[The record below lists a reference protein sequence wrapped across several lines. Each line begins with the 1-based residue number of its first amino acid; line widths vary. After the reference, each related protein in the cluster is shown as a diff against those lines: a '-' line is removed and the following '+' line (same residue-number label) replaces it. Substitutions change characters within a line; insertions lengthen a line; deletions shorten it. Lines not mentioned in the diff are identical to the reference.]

1 MAAPWQPWAEAG
13 AQAGARSSAFLEGF
27 MPLAQDADSL
37 VFLDMRLDYDTDN
50 RGATAFGLGLR
61 EIVGEDLILG
71 ANAFIDVVRTDNDNV
86 FAGATLGLEAFTS
99 IFDLRLNAHIPI
111 GGSAGAGSSIASTGT
126 VSVIGNQL
134 TEGRVRTDRTEALLY
149 GLTGEIGALFDSPF
163 GAGQSI
169 RPYAGGYLYDREG
182 YDTRSGARLGLE
194 YRVDD
199 VLSLAGSRFTLG
211 AEVVF
216 DSEDDV
222 DAIASARLRIPL
234 FAGRNG
240 GGALGEGRMSALRD
254 RMDEGVRRDT
264 GIRTGE
270 KGRSTAIA
278 GIPVVNPAT
287 GRTYGQVYYASQ
299 GASGSGSFADPTSL
313 ATAVANAGTDG
324 IVVVLGAGG
333 AVTTS
338 GVTLQSGQ
346 ILTGG
351 GETIATRLSDGT
363 TANFLLEGT
372 NGTIDGDP
380 GVTTVT
386 LADGVTIRDLT
397 IQGGATAI
405 GGTNVSDFTL
415 TDLSVQNATDGI
427 RVTGATNATVS
438 NVSFSGITGTSLF
451 LNNQSANIS
460 NITITGGTTGLSIAN
475 NTGTT
480 TLSDITVTGV
490 SGDAVTFAANSGT
503 IAVENLATDGSGG
516 DALSISGG
524 GTYGFTGTTQLAN
537 AGGDGIDLT
546 GTSNATL
553 TFGDVDVT
561 ALGAG
566 TGLNLAGGDATV
578 TIQSLDVSGTGTA
591 GSRGVDLSGTQN
603 GRSVTVTNGGTIA
616 GVETGIVLGSNG
628 AAAAAP
634 DAVFTWGGGDIG
646 GTAFSLDGVG
656 VNAADGAYAFGTTGF
671 SAPFNFTASTTT
683 NYFVAATA
691 TGTGDGSST
700 ENRASIATAIGA
712 AAGLGTVNFI
722 LINDGSA
729 LDTSGLTFQLSDDQ
743 TVDTFGDGRT
753 FASNGLLISANI
765 TGANL
770 PSGSTAISDPT
781 GLGAATLTNSSGA
794 VATLSLANGNAVR
807 NLTIGSAAGTALSG
821 SGIAGVTLEG
831 LTIGGSAGAIVNGVA
846 LSDVSGAVTLTDVE
860 ISGAT
865 GSGLSL
871 TDVSGTVTGTN
882 VDITGTTALSVTGG
896 DAAISFD
903 AASSVTNTGGTAVAI
918 TNRIGGS
925 FSHFGAIMSDGAG
938 AGGITVSGA
947 MAASDV
953 TFGGQVSLGTA
964 TALGAGA
971 GVSLDNNGQ
980 ASDIAFT
987 GGLEIATDGQAGL
1000 TATGGGTLAIA
1011 DAGAESIAATGAQAL
1026 SLDGIAL
1033 AAGGVSFDSLS
1044 STGSAT
1050 TGVTLNGL
1058 SGDAFAVTGTTTVTN
1073 ATGDGIAL
1081 AGIASAATFGATTV
1095 TGAGGAGVALAGNT
1109 GATVFGMTTVTD
1121 AGGDG
1126 IDITGN
1132 AGTTTF
1138 ATTAVDHGA
1147 GVAGIDINGTNA
1159 QVTFGATTIS
1169 DLRDG
1174 TTGIDLSGANTPA
1187 SFGVTT
1193 ITGRTNASA
1202 VGIDLSSTTGGQTV
1216 SFATGSSITFTGTG
1230 AAVGVELSSGNS
1242 AATSAN
1248 AEFTFGDGS
1257 GTDANGT
1264 NSTISVG
1271 ANGATVGVKGLV
1283 STSGTYDFDDVAFT
1297 GVAEFGATGNTFVS
1311 AAATTGAGDGSF
1323 FNPLS
1328 VADADTLATATT
1340 FVFLDG
1346 TYDFTT
1352 LNGGTGFSL
1361 ASGQNVTGFDNAN
1374 AVSIGGAPVN
1384 VSGLAS
1390 VTVARGDAGTGTGG
1404 AIAIANSGAA
1414 DLFLLAGDND
1424 VTNVSLT
1431 GAGGTGDV
1439 LDITGSGPI
1448 AIEGVTV
1455 SNVGAGRAVFD
1466 VNAATGTLTLS
1477 GNAIDVAG
1485 TLLDLDGGS
1494 ADVTLARGTLPNG
1507 GAAGTLSG
1515 GALTLANTTGGTI
1528 ALTDVTLTGSAS
1540 LTDVSGTVTGTNV
1553 DITGTTALSVTGGDA
1568 AISFDAASSV
1578 TNTGGTAV
1586 AITNRIG
1593 GSFSHFG
1600 AIASDGAGAGGIT
1613 VSGATAASDVTFGG
1627 QVSLG
1632 TATALGAGAGVS
1644 LDNNGQAS
1652 DIAFTGGLEIAT
1664 DGQAGLTATG
1674 GGTLAIADAGAESI
1688 AATGAQA
1695 LSLDGIA
1702 LAAGG
1707 VSFDSLS
1714 STGSATTGVTLNGLS
1729 GGAFAVTG
1737 ATTVTNATGDGIA
1750 LAGTASA
1757 ATFGATTVTGV
1768 GDDGLDLNDVTGA
1781 VTFAGPVTIAGA
1793 TDDGIDIQDSF
1804 DADVTFQDTV
1814 TISGS
1819 GGNGVE
1825 LNGFNT
1831 AGTSAG
1837 TLTFAGLLDIDTST
1851 GTGISIS
1858 DRVGTLTFGQ
1868 VDIDTVG
1875 TGGVVVSGATLDGT
1889 LSFAQLDVNGG
1900 AGSQVG
1906 FGVAGGSSGA
1916 IDIDGGTIEAI
1927 DGEAVGLIGSSVTL
1941 TYSGTVTQA
1950 NATNELLL
1958 VSDGDTSTATFEA
1971 GSTLTASD
1979 GTGLQFDN
1987 ADGTY
1992 SFLGTTTLNGGDAGL
2007 DILNGS
2013 AGTLQFAA
2021 TTSITDPSG
2030 TAVSIQNSSAD
2041 LTYAGT
2047 ITQTNA
2053 VTAILASNNTGGSA
2067 TFSGGVTA
2075 NTSTATAVDLQTNA
2089 GAAFSFTGDLDI
2101 DTTTGT
2107 GFLASDS
2114 GTLGIAAG
2122 GATSILSTA
2131 GQALSLSGTALAAG
2145 GVSFDSLSSTGSG
2158 TTGVTLNGLS
2168 GGAFAVTGA
2177 TTVSGST
2184 NAGLQLGGNASDITF
2199 AGPTSVTMT
2208 NAAAAVAVTGTTT
2221 GATTFNDLDIALNA
2235 AGATGLD
2242 LTGATVDAD
2251 LTASDFDVT
2260 GTGATGSTGVDL
2272 SGTTGTGTIRLG
2284 DADPGGESATIAG
2297 VDIGV
2302 RFSAATDTALVFGDG
2317 EDSDDQGSSISAAT
2331 WAIRNGKDVTAGTYD
2346 FDDVTSF
2353 TGALDFNS
2361 SPGDQLVFVAANATG
2376 DGSGS
2381 DVDNRATIATADAI
2395 TTANVIFVLID
2406 DGATI
2411 VDNDGF
2417 TLSDDQTMASFGNGR
2432 TFATSGLDIDTTLF
2446 SGVPGAADT
2455 ISDPTSNGAATLTSA
2470 ATTTLTAGNNAVLQD
2485 FILGNTGAG
2494 GSALLASGTAN
2505 LNVTGL
2511 TVSNGST
2518 ATGITLNSVTGTVA
2532 FENTSV
2538 TTNGDGIVT
2547 SGTDV
2552 TFNGTT
2558 SGTLSSMTGDILTV
2572 NSGSATFN
2580 GAVTMT
2586 GAAGSTGNGLVVAG
2600 GTTTFNNTLTVTHGG
2615 TGDGIVQ
2622 SGGTTAFNGAV
2633 TVTQTGTG
2641 GGISQTGGTSAFG
2654 GGLAVDTANG
2664 AGVSAS
2670 GGATIGVAATGGAET
2685 ITTGTGTALDLANVS
2700 IGAGGLNFDT
2710 LAVTAGGADDGI
2722 SLDTVDTTNGGIVLG
2737 SAALAGHT
2745 GTAIDLD
2752 AITGAN
2758 GLTLTSADLDLG
2770 AGGTGVAVGGANTT
2784 IALGTGTANGVTG
2797 LVVDGGATGVTVSQ
2811 TAGTLDIGTTAT
2823 GQLRIGATTA
2833 PTGAGVEIGAN
2844 SGGTIAIGN
2853 ATNAST
2859 LRAGGDAV
2867 AVTNSDADVTLTGL
2881 DINAAGG
2888 DGIRVTDDDATGSF
2902 TLAGTN
2908 TIDNTGGDG
2917 IDIAG
2922 ASASISGVTIGGSA
2936 TGPSD
2941 DITGDGVRVTDGGQ
2955 SITARLD
2962 NVMVALAGQAGIS
2975 LDGSGAGSI
2984 VVTSFNGNAVTA
2996 AGGAGVSMTD
3006 VAFDADGGLTGGGD
3020 ANFTGDT
3027 VTGGDLAI
3035 GQGGTVAGAGLVLA
3049 NVSGDLAFGALD
3061 VTSAGTGLD
3070 VTGSGAFNAGAGS
3083 GFRLATTSGT
3093 VNSTAAAGVLF
3104 DPFTADVTL
3113 TSITANGGTTGVLLE
3128 DISGS
3133 FTVTGTTDVNGATGD
3148 GLVLRGNDA
3157 SVTFSGT
3164 TTVTDAGGNGITLDG
3179 NTGAVTFGATTIDM
3193 GTGAGARGIGYVN
3206 SNAATSFGATIIQDI
3221 GAAGTQVGIDF
3232 NGAELTGAATY
3243 ASVALSGP
3251 DTSTDSIGVDLRGID
3266 GDQAVTLGTV
3276 GATDST
3282 SDTPSSITD
3291 LHRGVV
3297 IDPTAA
3303 VQFTFGDGA
3312 PGGPDEASSITVNG
3326 QAGAYTVDAG
3336 GGTLN
3341 ASSFDFSDV
3350 AFTGDANFPV
3360 SPTSVLF
3367 VSETG
3372 GAIAAGVHN
3381 LNIALSA
3388 DQVLTVTEAEGLTNT
3403 GQTFVFVAHT
3413 AAGTID
3419 VSGGGADG
3427 FTLQEGQSLDGFADG
3442 NSVSFGSIKPAN
3454 IEGDFGTTGG
3464 SVTQNVVTASN
3475 GNAGATSII
3484 AAAGDNTIANTTFNA
3499 AGLTTGEAAIL
3510 VSGITNAAH
3519 TVTLDNLEIGGI
3531 GAGAIGVAL
3540 DDNNAAITL
3549 TDVDLIG
3556 SNAGTALSVDAGTAS
3571 TAAISVDAA
3580 SDIDGTTGTVV
3591 AIGAG
3596 GRDVTVNS
3604 ALSASGN
3611 TEKVI
3616 DIAGQSAGTIQ
3627 FGTVSSATATGDSVI
3642 EVTGQTGGTV
3652 TFGNVS
3658 ITGYGDGGGDT
3669 AVALAGSGGTIN
3681 LADVDIT
3688 TTDGAGLSATGGGL
3702 SVQATSGDIDVS
3714 GGTALGLSGVTA
3726 NAFALTSITGNGGGT
3741 TGTGVLLNNLGTT
3754 SSFTVSGATTL
3765 DNYTGFGIEIA
3776 NLSEATQTIG
3786 FGAVN
3791 INTTV
3796 GQVAATGD
3804 GVSID
3809 TLSATGV
3816 DIDFGAVTI
3825 GNATNQT
3832 DTGLSI
3838 GNITAAANDIDVDF
3852 ASLALTNLDEAFLVD
3867 SFDATGRTI
3876 TVAGTTTIADAAT
3889 TGIAVTNSAGNV
3901 TFNDRTTIL
3910 NDAAGANASG
3920 VDLGTSAGG
3929 ANTGAYTFNGV
3940 DITVNGTGAFGFR
3953 ATDSGSVT
3961 INDPASNNQITSNN
3975 GTALFINPTQISID
3989 LETVTSSN
3997 ASGSGV
4003 FITGGDALGGA
4014 GATGLDIANLTVTN
4028 SGGAGLRITNSTGTY
4043 SFGTTT
4049 IDNASGAGT
4058 AGDGV
4063 DIVGGAGVTT
4073 TVNFTNGLEIT
4084 TTSGTGFVAD
4094 GSTGT
4099 LTLNVANAGTESI
4112 TTQTGRILRMDQIG
4126 IGGTGVS
4133 FDTLT
4138 APGTVTGGDAISLFD
4153 VDGGTFSGGAVSI
4166 AGTAVFGDGITI
4178 SGFSSSTFN
4187 FASAT
4192 INNTAEDGIA
4202 LSGANGAVTFGTV
4215 DIDGTTGDGID
4226 ITNAVNAVTIN
4237 GGTIG
4242 ATDDPAGIGVDI
4254 NGGSGPVTI
4263 AAAVSKTTAG
4273 DIVEITGRTAGTVAL
4288 TGAITGSGASGGIDV
4303 SGNSG
4308 GGIDFQDDLNLSGS
4322 GATVSVQT
4330 NTGGTTTFSGT
4341 SKIINTGTG
4350 NAVTLAN
4357 NAGTVSFTNGGLD
4370 IDTTSG
4376 TGFSATGGG
4385 TVNVTGGGNS
4395 IASTGT
4401 GRLLVMNGVAVGS
4414 TVTFASLTGTGTISG
4429 DAVSLTNVSGGT
4441 VDGGTV
4447 TIAGTS
4453 GGGTGI
4459 ALASNA
4465 ATVQFGTTSVTDA
4478 TGDAIDLNAN
4488 SGTVT
4493 FGATTI
4499 ASPTGIGID
4508 VAGSNGAIAFGDV
4521 DITGLGATTGVDLS
4535 GGTVDAQ
4542 ITFAT
4547 LDITGT
4553 STAGSTGM
4561 DLTDYD
4567 NGQDVVTTGSGTIQD
4582 VETGIDL
4589 TNANIADGVTFRY
4602 GDGSGTNPG
4611 TESTIDTAGVGAD
4624 NPIVITGLSST
4635 GDYNFL
4641 DVGFGGSDT
4650 SGLSG
4655 GGGGGTVFWVAASAT
4670 GAGDGSSAANAG
4682 LISTAD
4688 GLTGVDT
4695 PTYIVLLNDPTGGQD
4710 TINLGSVAFTLE
4722 ADQSLLSFHTQDSFS
4737 FGGGAPANVQLTGI
4751 TGGTT
4756 ITNPNTGS
4764 GAPVLTSSGTT
4775 TVTVAD
4781 GSVIDGLEI
4790 AHTGGSGQAVLS
4802 SDLDGSFTV
4811 QNSLIQASTS
4821 GDAAILVERSSG
4833 FSGTTVGLIDNNTID
4848 TNDAGAGIRAL
4859 LNASTGAPDLQIT
4872 ISNNTFQGTDPN
4884 IGIAVGG
4891 GVSATACVDIVGN
4904 IDVTGAA
4911 HSITVSALFGFDLE
4925 LAGYTGPAD
4934 NTAAIQTFLAGRN
4947 TVTGGASTINVQ
4959 AGLGGTVGPGPATC
4973 TQP

>member
-1 MAAPWQPWAEAG
+1 MRRPGMRRPGRDLLTSSCAAALLAGGGGSALAQDVAAPWQPWAEAG

-111 GGSAGAGSSIASTGT
+111 GGSAGTGTSISSTGT
-126 VSVIGNQL
+126 VSVVGNQL
-134 TEGRVRTDRTEALLY
+134 TEGRTRTNRSEALLY
-149 GLTGEIGALFDSPF
+149 GLTGEIGALFESPF

-234 FAGRNG
+234 FAGQNG
-240 GGALGEGRMSALRD
+240 GGALAEGRFSALRD

-270 KGRSTAIA
+270 KGRTRAIA
-278 GIPVVNPAT
+278 GVPVVNPAT
-287 GRTYGQVYYASQ
+287 GRAYGQVYYASQ

-363 TANFLLEGT
+363 TTNFLLDGT

-380 GVTTVT
+380 GATTVT

-397 IQGGATAI
+397 IQGGATVI

-524 GTYGFTGTTQLAN
+524 GTFGFTGTTHLAN

-578 TIQSLDVSGTGTA
+578 TVQSLDVSGTGAA
-591 GSRGVDLSGTQN
+591 GSRGVDLSGTRN

-646 GTAFSLDGVG
+646 GLAFSLDGVG

-671 SAPFNFTASTTT
+671 SAPFNFTASATT

-700 ENRASIATAIGA
+700 ANRASIATAIGA
-712 AAGLGTVNFI
+712 SAGLGTVNFI

-729 LDTSGLTFQLSDDQ
+729 LDTGGLTFQLADDQ
-743 TVDTFGDGRT
+743 TVDTFGEGRT
-753 FASNGLLISANI
+753 FAANGLLIAANI
-765 TGANL
+765 TGTNL
-770 PSGSTAISDPT
+770 SSGSTVISDPT

-794 VATLSLANGNAVR
+794 VATLSLANGNALR
-807 NLTIGSAAGTALSG
+807 NLTIGSVAGTALSG
-821 SGIAGVTLEG
+821 SGIAGVTLAG
-831 LTIGGSAGAIVNGVA
+831 LTIGGGAGATVNGIA
-846 LSDVSGAVTLTDVE
+846 LSGASGTIALTDVE

-871 TDVSGTVTGTN
+871 TNVSGTVTGVN
-882 VDITGTTALSVTGG
+882 VDISGTNALTVTGG
-896 DAAISFD
+896 DAAISLD
-903 AASSVTNTGGTAVAI
+903 AASSVTNTGGTAVSI

-925 FSHFGAIMSDGAG
+925 FSHFGAITSNGAG
-938 AGGITVSGA
+938 A
-947 MAASDV
+947 
-953 TFGGQVSLGTA
+953 
-964 TALGAGA
+964 
-971 GVSLDNNGQ
+971 
-980 ASDIAFT
+980 
-987 GGLEIATDGQAGL
+987 
-1000 TATGGGTLAIA
+1000 
-1011 DAGAESIAATGAQAL
+1011 
-1026 SLDGIAL
+1026 
-1033 AAGGVSFDSLS
+1033 
-1044 STGSAT
+1044 
-1050 TGVTLNGL
+1050 
-1058 SGDAFAVTGTTTVTN
+1058 
-1073 ATGDGIAL
+1073 
-1081 AGIASAATFGATTV
+1081 AGIA
-1095 TGAGGAGVALAGNT
+1095 
-1109 GATVFGMTTVTD
+1109 
-1121 AGGDG
+1121 
-1126 IDITGN
+1126 
-1132 AGTTTF
+1132 
-1138 ATTAVDHGA
+1138 
-1147 GVAGIDINGTNA
+1147 
-1159 QVTFGATTIS
+1159 
-1169 DLRDG
+1169 
-1174 TTGIDLSGANTPA
+1174 
-1187 SFGVTT
+1187 
-1193 ITGRTNASA
+1193 
-1202 VGIDLSSTTGGQTV
+1202 
-1216 SFATGSSITFTGTG
+1216 
-1230 AAVGVELSSGNS
+1230 
-1242 AATSAN
+1242 
-1248 AEFTFGDGS
+1248 
-1257 GTDANGT
+1257 
-1264 NSTISVG
+1264 
-1271 ANGATVGVKGLV
+1271 
-1283 STSGTYDFDDVAFT
+1283 
-1297 GVAEFGATGNTFVS
+1297 
-1311 AAATTGAGDGSF
+1311 
-1323 FNPLS
+1323 
-1328 VADADTLATATT
+1328 
-1340 FVFLDG
+1340 
-1346 TYDFTT
+1346 
-1352 LNGGTGFSL
+1352 
-1361 ASGQNVTGFDNAN
+1361 
-1374 AVSIGGAPVN
+1374 
-1384 VSGLAS
+1384 
-1390 VTVARGDAGTGTGG
+1390 
-1404 AIAIANSGAA
+1404 
-1414 DLFLLAGDND
+1414 
-1424 VTNVSLT
+1424 
-1431 GAGGTGDV
+1431 
-1439 LDITGSGPI
+1439 
-1448 AIEGVTV
+1448 
-1455 SNVGAGRAVFD
+1455 
-1466 VNAATGTLTLS
+1466 
-1477 GNAIDVAG
+1477 
-1485 TLLDLDGGS
+1485 
-1494 ADVTLARGTLPNG
+1494 
-1507 GAAGTLSG
+1507 
-1515 GALTLANTTGGTI
+1515 
-1528 ALTDVTLTGSAS
+1528 
-1540 LTDVSGTVTGTNV
+1540 
-1553 DITGTTALSVTGGDA
+1553 
-1568 AISFDAASSV
+1568 
-1578 TNTGGTAV
+1578 
-1586 AITNRIG
+1586 
-1593 GSFSHFG
+1593 
-1600 AIASDGAGAGGIT
+1600 

-1632 TATALGAGAGVS
+1632 TATALGAGAGVA
-1644 LDNNGQAS
+1644 LDNAGQAS
-1652 DIAFTGGLEIAT
+1652 TVAFTGGLEIAT
-1664 DGQAGLTATG
+1664 TGQTGLTATG
-1674 GGTLAIADAGAESI
+1674 GGTLSIADAGTESI
-1688 AATGAQA
+1688 SASGGQA

-1702 LAAGG
+1702 LGAGG
-1707 VSFDSLS
+1707 VSFDSLA
-1714 STGSATTGVTLNGLS
+1714 STGSATTGVTLDGVS
-1729 GGAFAVTG
+1729 GGAFA
-1737 ATTVTNATGDGIA
+1737 ASSTTVSSATNA
-1750 LAGTASA
+1750 
-1757 ATFGATTVTGV
+1757 
-1768 GDDGLDLNDVTGA
+1768 
-1781 VTFAGPVTIAGA
+1781 
-1793 TDDGIDIQDSF
+1793 
-1804 DADVTFQDTV
+1804 
-1814 TISGS
+1814 
-1819 GGNGVE
+1819 
-1825 LNGFNT
+1825 
-1831 AGTSAG
+1831 
-1837 TLTFAGLLDIDTST
+1837 
-1851 GTGISIS
+1851 GISI
-1858 DRVGTLTFGQ
+1858 
-1868 VDIDTVG
+1868 
-1875 TGGVVVSGATLDGT
+1875 LD
-1889 LSFAQLDVNGG
+1889 
-1900 AGSQVG
+1900 
-1906 FGVAGGSSGA
+1906 
-1916 IDIDGGTIEAI
+1916 
-1927 DGEAVGLIGSSVTL
+1927 
-1941 TYSGTVTQA
+1941 
-1950 NATNELLL
+1950 
-1958 VSDGDTSTATFEA
+1958 
-1971 GSTLTASD
+1971 
-1979 GTGLQFDN
+1979 
-1987 ADGTY
+1987 
-1992 SFLGTTTLNGGDAGL
+1992 
-2007 DILNGS
+2007 
-2013 AGTLQFAA
+2013 
-2021 TTSITDPSG
+2021 TTS
-2030 TAVSIQNSSAD
+2030 AVSF
-2041 LTYAGT
+2041 G
-2047 ITQTNA
+2047 
-2053 VTAILASNNTGGSA
+2053 
-2067 TFSGGVTA
+2067 
-2075 NTSTATAVDLQTNA
+2075 
-2089 GAAFSFTGDLDI
+2089 
-2101 DTTTGT
+2101 
-2107 GFLASDS
+2107 
-2114 GTLGIAAG
+2114 
-2122 GATSILSTA
+2122 
-2131 GQALSLSGTALAAG
+2131 
-2145 GVSFDSLSSTGSG
+2145 
-2158 TTGVTLNGLS
+2158 
-2168 GGAFAVTGA
+2168 
-2177 TTVSGST
+2177 
-2184 NAGLQLGGNASDITF
+2184 
-2199 AGPTSVTMT
+2199 GPTSVTVT
-2208 NAAAAVAVTGTTT
+2208 NAASAVAVSGTTT
-2221 GATTFNDLDIALNA
+2221 GAIVFDDLGIALNA
-2235 AGATGLD
+2235 VGATGLD
-2242 LTGATVDAD
+2242 LTGATVNAD
-2251 LTASDFDVT
+2251 LTATDFDVT
-2260 GTGATGSTGVDL
+2260 GTGAAGSTGVDL
-2272 SGTTGTGTIRLG
+2272 SGTSGTGTIRLG
-2284 DADPGGESATIAG
+2284 DTNPAGEDATIAG

-2302 RFSAATDTALVFGDG
+2302 RFSAATDATFVFGDG
-2317 EDSDDQGSSISAAT
+2317 EDTDDQGSSISAAT

-2346 FDDVTSF
+2346 FDDVASF
-2353 TGALDFNS
+2353 TGALDFNANA
-2361 SPGDQLVFVAANATG
+2361 GNQLVFVAANATG

-2381 DVDNRATIATADAI
+2381 DVGNRATIATADAI

-2417 TLSDDQTMASFGNGR
+2417 TLSDDQTVASFANGR

-2455 ISDPTSNGAATLTSA
+2455 ISDPTGNGAATLTSA
-2470 ATTTLTAGNNAVLQD
+2470 ATTTLTAGNNAGLQD
-2485 FILGNTGAG
+2485 FILGNTGTG

-2505 LNVTGL
+2505 LSVTGL
-2511 TVSNGST
+2511 TVSNSST
-2518 ATGITLNSVTGTVA
+2518 ATGIILNSVSGTVA

-2547 SGTDV
+2547 SGTAAV
-2552 TFNGTT
+2552 FNGTT
-2558 SGTLSSMTGDILTV
+2558 SGSLLSATGDILTV

-2586 GAAGSTGNGLVVAG
+2586 AAAGSTGNGLVVAG
-2600 GTTTFNNTLTVTHGG
+2600 GTATFNDTLTVTHGG

-2633 TVTQTGTG
+2633 TLTQTGTG
-2641 GGISQTGGTSAFG
+2641 DGISQTGGTSAFG
-2654 GGLAVDTANG
+2654 GGLVIDTANG

-2710 LAVTAGGADDGI
+2710 LAVTTGGAADGI
-2722 SLDTVDTTNGGIVLG
+2722 SVDTVDTANGGIALG
-2737 SAALAGHT
+2737 SATLAGHT
-2745 GTAIDLD
+2745 GNAIDLD

-2758 GLTLTSADLDLG
+2758 GFTLTSADLDLG
-2770 AGGTGVAVGGANTT
+2770 AGGTGVSVGGANGT

-2823 GQLRIGATTA
+2823 GQLRIGATSA
-2833 PTGAGVEIGAN
+2833 PTGAGVAIGAN
-2844 SGGTIAIGN
+2844 SAGTISLGN
-2853 ATNAST
+2853 TTNAST

-2867 AVTNSDADVTLTGL
+2867 AITNSDADVTLTSL

-2888 DGIRVTDDDATGSF
+2888 DGIRVTDDDAAGSF
-2902 TLAGTN
+2902 TLAGT
-2908 TIDNTGGDG
+2908 TAIDNTGGDG
-2917 IDIAG
+2917 IDITG
-2922 ASASISGVTIGGSA
+2922 ASAAISGVTLGASA
-2936 TGPSD
+2936 TGASD
-2941 DITGDGVRVTDGGQ
+2941 DITGTGVRVSDGGQ
-2955 SITARLD
+2955 SIAVRLD
-2962 NVMVALAGQAGIS
+2962 NVAVALAGSAGIS
-2975 LDGSGAGSI
+2975 VDGSGAGSV
-2984 VVTSFNGNAVTA
+2984 VVTSFNGNTVTA

-3006 VAFDADGGLTGGGD
+3006 VAFDADGGAAGGGD
-3020 ANFTGDT
+3020 ADFTGDT
-3027 VTGGDLAI
+3027 VTGSDLAI

-3070 VTGSGAFNAGAGS
+3070 VTGAGAFNAGAGT

-3093 VNSTAAAGVLF
+3093 INSTAAAGVLF

-3113 TSITANGGTTGVLLE
+3113 TGITASGGTTGVLLE
-3128 DISGS
+3128 EISGS
-3133 FTVTGTTDVNGATGD
+3133 FTVTGTTDVSGATGD
-3148 GLVLRGNDA
+3148 GIVLRDNA
-3157 SVTFSGT
+3157 AAVTFTGP

-3193 GTGAGARGIGYVN
+3193 GTGAGARGIDYVN
-3206 SNAATSFGATIIQDI
+3206 SNAATSFGTTTVQDI
-3221 GAAGTQVGIDF
+3221 GAAATQAGIDF
-3232 NGAELTGAATY
+3232 NGATLTGAATF

-3251 DTSTDSIGVDLRGID
+3251 DTATDSIGVDLTGIV

-3276 GATDST
+3276 GAADST

-3303 VQFTFGDGA
+3303 VQFTFGDGFGDGA
-3312 PGGPDEASSITVNG
+3312 PGGPDEASSITVNS

-3336 GGTLN
+3336 SGTLN
-3341 ASSFDFSDV
+3341 ASSFDFNDV
-3350 AFTGDANFPV
+3350 AFTGDANFPA

-3381 LNIALSA
+3381 LNIALDA
-3388 DQVLTVTEAEGLTNT
+3388 DDVLTVTEAEGLANT

-3413 AAGTID
+3413 GAGTID

-3442 NSVSFGSIKPAN
+3442 NSVSFGTLKPAN
-3454 IEGDFGTTGG
+3454 IEGDFGATGG

-3499 AGLTTGEAAIL
+3499 AGLTAGEAAIL

-3519 TVTLDNLEIGGI
+3519 TVTLDNLEIGGL

-3540 DDNNAAITL
+3540 DDNDAAITL
-3549 TDVDLIG
+3549 TDVDLTG
-3556 SNAGTALSVDAGTAS
+3556 SNAGTALSIDAGTAS

-3604 ALSASGN
+3604 ALDASGN

-3627 FGTVSSATATGDSVI
+3627 FGTLTSANATGDSVI
-3642 EVTGQTGGTV
+3642 EVTGQTGGTL

-3658 ITGYGDGGGDT
+3658 ITGYGDDGGDT
-3669 AVALAGSGGTIN
+3669 AVALAGSGGAISF
-3681 LADVDIT
+3681 ADLDIT
-3688 TTDGAGLSATGGGL
+3688 TTNGAGFSATGGGL

-3714 GGTALGLSGVTA
+3714 GGTAVGLDGVDA
-3726 NAFALTSITGNGGGT
+3726 FGFALTSITGNGGGT
-3741 TGTGVLLNNLGTT
+3741 TANGVLLNNLGTT

-3776 NLSEATQTIG
+3776 NLSEATQTISLA
-3786 FGAVN
+3786 AVN
-3791 INTTV
+3791 VNTTV
-3796 GQVAATGD
+3796 GQVAAGGD

-3809 TLSATGV
+3809 TVSATGV

-3876 TVAGTTTIADAAT
+3876 TVTGTTTIADAVT
-3889 TGIAVTNSAGNV
+3889 NGIAITNSAGNV

-3910 NDAAGANASG
+3910 NDAAGANAGG
-3920 VDLGTSAGG
+3920 VDLGTDAGG
-3929 ANTGAYTFNGV
+3929 ANTGTYTFNGV
-3940 DITVNGTGAFGFR
+3940 DITVNGTGTFGFR
-3953 ATDSGSVT
+3953 ATNSGSVT

-3975 GTALFINPTQISID
+3975 GTALFINPTLISLD
-3989 LETVTSSN
+3989 LETVVSSN
-3997 ASGSGV
+3997 ATGSGV
-4003 FITGGDALGGA
+4003 FVDGGDAVGGA

-4043 SFGTTT
+4043 SFGTTAINNT
-4049 IDNASGAGT
+4049 TGGGVDLDLGAGDT
-4058 AGDGV
+4058 A
-4063 DIVGGAGVTT
+4063 
-4073 TVNFTNGLEIT
+4073 TVNFTNGLDID
-4084 TTSGTGFVAD
+4084 TTSGTGFDAD
-4094 GSTGT
+4094 GSGGT
-4099 LTLNVANAGTESI
+4099 SLTLNVANAGTESI
-4112 TTQTGRILRMDQIG
+4112 TTQTGRILRLNQVD
-4126 IGGTGVS
+4126 IGGTDVS

-4138 APGTVTGGDAISLFD
+4138 ASGTVTGGDAITLFE
-4153 VDGGTFSGGAVSI
+4153 VVNGTFNGGAVSI

-4215 DIDGTTGDGID
+4215 DIDDTTGDGID
-4226 ITNAVNAVTIN
+4226 ITNAVNTVTIN

-4254 NGGSGPVTI
+4254 NNGTADVTI

-4273 DIVEITGRTAGTVAL
+4273 DIVEITGRTAGTV
-4288 TGAITGSGASGGIDV
+4288 TMSGAITGSSASGGIDV
-4303 SGNSG
+4303 STNSG
-4308 GGIDFQDDLNLSGS
+4308 GAIDFQGDLNLSGS
-4322 GATVSVQT
+4322 GATLSVQT

-4376 TGFSATGGG
+4376 RGFSATGGG
-4385 TVNVTGGGNS
+4385 TVTVTGGGNS
-4395 IASTGT
+4395 IASSGT
-4401 GRLLVMNGVAVGS
+4401 GRLLVMNGVAVGGS
-4414 TVTFASLTGTGTISG
+4414 VTFASLTGTGTISG
-4429 DAVSLTNVSGGT
+4429 GDAVSLTSVSGGT

-4459 ALASNA
+4459 ALASNS
-4465 ATVQFGTTSVTDA
+4465 ATVQFGTTGVTNA
-4478 TGDAIDLNAN
+4478 AGDAIDLNAN

-4499 ASPTGIGID
+4499 ANPTGIGID

-4561 DLTDYD
+4561 DLTGYT
-4567 NGQDVVTTGSGTIQD
+4567 NGQNVVTTGSGTIQD

-4589 TNANIADGVTFRY
+4589 TNANIANGVTFRY
-4602 GDGSGTNPG
+4602 GDGSAPTA
-4611 TESTIDTAGVGAD
+4611 STIDTAGVGND
-4624 NPIVITGLSST
+4624 NPIVITGLSAT
-4635 GDYNFL
+4635 GDFNFL
-4641 DVGFGGSDT
+4641 DVDFGGSDT

-4655 GGGGGTVFWVAASAT
+4655 GGGGGTVFWVAEGASGSGAT
-4670 GAGDGSSAANAG
+4670 SANPGSIAAAETA
-4682 LISTAD
+4682 TAD
-4688 GLTGVDT
+4688 F
-4695 PTYIVLLNDPTGGQD
+4695 IVLLNDPAGGQD
-4710 TINLGSVAFTLE
+4710 TINLGAGDFALD

-4756 ITNPNTGS
+4756 ITNPTTGS

-4802 SDLDGSFTV
+4802 SELNGSFTV
-4811 QNSLIQASTS
+4811 QNSFIRASTS
-4821 GDAAILVERSSG
+4821 GDAAILVEQSAG

-4848 TNDAGAGIRAL
+4848 ANDASNGIGTAL
-4859 LNASTGAPDLQIT
+4859 DSTTGAADLQIT
-4872 ISNNTFQGTDPN
+4872 ISNNTFQGTNPFN
-4884 IGIAVGG
+4884 GIQVGG
-4891 GVSATACVDIVGN
+4891 GTDTTACADIVGN
-4904 IDVTGAA
+4904 TDVAGASS
-4911 HSITVSALFGFDLE
+4911 SIAVSGILGFDLE
-4925 LAGYTGPAD
+4925 LAGYTGAAD
-4934 NTAAIQTFLAGRN
+4934 DTAAIQTFLAGRN
-4947 TVTGGASTINVQ
+4947 TVTGGASTITVQ
-4959 AGLGGTVGPGPATC
+4959 AGLGGTVRPGPATC